1 MFDSATK
8 ESYKDGQVIFKE
20 GTSGDWIYI
29 ILSGSVEIS
38 KTINNKKY
46 IIEVLREGDLFGG
59 ASFLGM
65 VERQTTAIATGKT
78 EVGIVDRTP
87 LDEEFNKLSAE
98 FRTVL
103 LATVNSCNK
112 VVGRACDFTVRKHPR
127 VKKSLALSYQDHTG
141 FVKAYSGNISQGGLF
156 IKTKK
161 PLEMGEEILLKLT
174 LPGIPNALN
183 IKSKVMWVR
192 KSQVD
197 VKRPAGMG
205 VQFCKMATEEYTI
218 LKQYLKTVLGRTP

>member
-1 MFDSATK
+1 
-8 ESYKDGQVIFKE
+8 
-20 GTSGDWIYI
+20 
-29 ILSGSVEIS
+29 
-38 KTINNKKY
+38 
-46 IIEVLREGDLFGG
+46 
-59 ASFLGM
+59 M
-65 VERQTTAIATGKT
+65 VERQTTAIAAGKT